1 MKTLLVPL
9 DGSELAARAVPFAT
23 ALATRAGW
31 SLLLLRAVDTFRG
44 QTDAAEPAEK
54 QAAQEALDAVAA
66 SLEAVGVR
74 AVTRVVEGHAQA
86 QILAA
91 ATDDDVRLVVMSTH
105 GRSGVGRFVYGSVA
119 DTVLRHTPVP
129 VLVVPPHGVERWPT
143 DEPIKILV
151 PLDGSRRASS
161 VLGPACELADVLG
174 GSLLLLTLVES
185 SRFMSYS
192 EGYRFDQPDERDE
205 ALVAARAQLEEVA
218 AGLRTTTRHVD
229 VRAIFGTPYFDIA
242 AIARDVGAGAIA
254 IATHGRG
261 GLGRAVLGSVA
272 TATLQRSEVPLL
284 IVRPD
289 LVE

>member
-1 MKTLLVPL
+1 MKVILVPL

-23 ALATRAGW
+23 AMATRAGW
-31 SLLLLRAVDTFRG
+31 SLLLLRAVDAFRG
-44 QTDAAEPAEK
+44 QKNAAEPAEK
-54 QAAQEALDAVAA
+54 QAAQKALDAVAA

-74 AVTRVVEGHAQA
+74 TVTRVVEGHAQA
-86 QILAA
+86 QILEAA
-91 ATDDDVRLVVMSTH
+91 ADEDVRPIVMSTH
-105 GRSGVGRFVYGSVA
+105 GRGGVGRFIYGSVA
-119 DTVLRHTPVP
+119 DAVLRHTPVP
-129 VLVVPPHGVERWPT
+129 VLIVPPHGREGWST

-151 PLDGSRRASS
+151 PLDGSRLAAS
-161 VLGPACELADVLG
+161 VLGPAAELADVLG

-185 SRFMSYS
+185 SRYMSYS
-192 EGYRFDQPDERDE
+192 EGYMFSQPDERDE

-218 AGLRTTTRHVD
+218 AGLRTTTRHVET
-229 VRAIFGTPYFDIA
+229 RALFGTPYFDIA

-289 LVE
+289 LAE